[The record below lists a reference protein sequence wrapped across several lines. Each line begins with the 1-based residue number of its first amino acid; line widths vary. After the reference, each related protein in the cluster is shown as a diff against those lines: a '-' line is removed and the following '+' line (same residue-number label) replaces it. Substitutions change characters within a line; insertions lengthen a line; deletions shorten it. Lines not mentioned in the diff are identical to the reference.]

1 MTRKVPFDDGEV
13 RVPLFKEYGSW
24 LDKFLWSHYAIL
36 TFYGHPTCKEAWRMF
51 NRRKRAMAKAMS
63 AKIEYLFIYDNEH
76 PDEPHIHLLLAG
88 CEGMNTD
95 HWAEEWEKKVGMV
108 KKLVRYDPKKGAR
121 FYMGKK
127 FLRDDCEVI
136 LSSGLRS
143 TAELDMLSDNSQN

>member
-1 MTRKVPFDDGEV
+1 MTRKVPFDEAEAH
-13 RVPLFKEYGSW
+13 RPLFKAYGEW
-24 LDKFLWSHYAIL
+24 LEEFHWSHYAIL

-51 NRRKRAMAKAMS
+51 NRWKRAMAKAIS

-108 KKLVRYDPKKGAR
+108 KKLVRYDPQKGAR
-121 FYMGKK
+121 FYMGRK
-127 FLRDDCEVI
+127 FLGDDCEVI

-143 TAELDMLSDNSQN
+143 TAKLDMLSDSSQN